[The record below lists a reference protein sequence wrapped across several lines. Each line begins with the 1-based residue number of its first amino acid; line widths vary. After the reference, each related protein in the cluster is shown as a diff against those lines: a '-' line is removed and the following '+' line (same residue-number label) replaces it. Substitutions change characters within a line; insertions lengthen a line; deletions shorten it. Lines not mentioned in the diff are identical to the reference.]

1 MGDLWNVLML
11 KRVLCTK
18 GKKSWGTMALTQR
31 SDSTGWKFRQG
42 ASRWGDFE
50 GTSAAFSQIITH
62 GVTWSTHEQPGCGES
77 SAVDGALHISLRP
90 GLGGV
95 LGTARAVKPMF
106 LDPSCINELQWPDVT
121 ILTLFVC
128 SMSMQSQWPPG
139 TLLALGFYDS
149 RLLQVAHQKVRQ
161 TPSKRKIVF
170 TNAAFPKERANADLS
185 NESTLSNA
193 LHHKDDHSDQPKQYG
208 EHGTTSSL
216 PWNHYSPDDETIM
229 VIITACSFANS
240 ILCGLDHFFS

>member
-1 MGDLWNVLML
+1 
-11 KRVLCTK
+11 
-18 GKKSWGTMALTQR
+18 MALTQR

-42 ASRWGDFE
+42 ASRWGDSE

-128 SMSMQSQWPPG
+128 SMSMQSQ
-139 TLLALGFYDS
+139 
-149 RLLQVAHQKVRQ
+149 
-161 TPSKRKIVF
+161 
-170 TNAAFPKERANADLS
+170 
-185 NESTLSNA
+185 
-193 LHHKDDHSDQPKQYG
+193 
-208 EHGTTSSL
+208 
-216 PWNHYSPDDETIM
+216 
-229 VIITACSFANS
+229 
-240 ILCGLDHFFS
+240 